1 MASATLYLQECGLVH
16 SNISAHTVLMGK
28 CSHSV
33 KLTSFELVTEI
44 TSDTKT
50 AIERKYK
57 RNSKVISLCD
67 SDGNEGVPKKSP
79 KTKSIEGTLIDRY
92 RTASKAQTIPLN
104 NCYSAQ
110 TLRDVD
116 VNFLPYCVDYRKQLA
131 VHNCQ
136 APELLMKGERFV
148 FPTEVSDVYSLT
160 LLLWE
165 LLNNCVPFAIYDSD
179 ELNDLYATHRASLP
193 IFEPER
199 CASFKQ
205 IFKFGLETD
214 PISRSMTVHH
224 LIQSLEDNKSI
235 SSPQKHNHVMHE
247 NSLYGSVAAK
257 PIPLTSHVPTNVPS
271 AANQSTYDIP
281 KRCHT
286 TKLVDNIYENTVD
299 AMTPP
304 SKIQQSP
311 LNNVTNSTLQRSILD
326 YQKLLSPLRAVNPNI
341 YERARTSTL
350 KKRKK
355 QSPNKPSP
363 SSEPLDKTGMM
374 GNGEEETMNFGDE
387 FSPKLNEN
395 IQTHTPLSAVKQKP
409 SMVRNLNYESGNAT
423 PPAPT
428 KQCIK
433 SSQSFIERPKANNN
447 SSHFVLDDYEL
458 PQHLIA
464 RNNKIRRNTW
474 LSSDTV
480 NMTTNSMAAQ
490 QSPSKTALSCA
501 SVPKS
506 PLMNES
512 GGNRNKTLN
521 VTLRI
526 VTKQLTPPGSEKSNS
541 SVASNNSIASNASA
555 AEESPSVLTRIQYFS
570 SLENPSNFT
579 IGGAACNRS
588 RRSEISFD
596 EAVKQSNRRTQMKML
611 SAASPPLSN
620 NNRQLL
626 KDINDIAD
634 EISKCLN
641 NNRFDQRK
649 NASAKGTENNL
660 HVGYVSPVLPI
671 ENNKS
676 GWQSGHDQTKKTVS
690 ALVQKLFG
698 DEMRPD
704 ADEVDAESSNEK
716 RNSVK
721 ETVQRIEHVLQ
732 HQQTP
737 PSHNVSV
744 NGPFRK
750 IENKLLNEKIVNTE
764 SQSPSKIPPS
774 NEIRCSNTVARTAE
788 MCEKVEDVMQIVG
801 LSECENDAGQPT
813 GAMPKTATTRSELT
827 SPRHFMRG
835 LCIINFSL
843 HSFPLGNHTVIKRT
857 FYQESFISGTNVELP
872 QLEKML
878 DAQSPQNQPN
888 TYAATKSSSTT
899 KLTTQ
904 VTVNLRQFKRRL
916 SDAGLA
922 ASQSPDDACT
932 KRMAD
937 IRHSVCGNELYE
949 LHQKRT
955 AHITDATEKSDQQF
969 SHRKNAT
976 TRNHAIA
983 ASSNC
988 IANADM
994 SIADLST
1001 VRTQTTFN
1009 NRVIY

>member
-1 MASATLYLQECGLVH
+1 MVH
-16 SNISAHTVLMGK
+16 SNISAHTVLMGE
-28 CSHSV
+28 CSHSA
-33 KLTSFELVTEI
+33 KLTSFELVTEL

-50 AIERKYK
+50 TIERKYK

-67 SDGNEGVPKKSP
+67 GDATDGFSKKSP
-79 KTKSIEGTLIDRY
+79 KPKSIEGTLKDRY
-92 RTASKAQTIPLN
+92 RAASKAQKIPSK

-110 TLRDVD
+110 SLRDVD

-136 APELLMKGERFV
+136 APELLIKGERFV

-165 LLNNCVPFAIYDSD
+165 LLNNCVPFAIHDSD
-179 ELNDLYATHRASLP
+179 ELNDLYSTHRATLP
-193 IFEPER
+193 IFEQER
-199 CASFKQ
+199 CANFKK

-214 PISRSMTVHH
+214 PIDRSMTVHH
-224 LIQSLEDNKSI
+224 LIQSLEDHKSI
-235 SSPQKHNHVMHE
+235 PFAHKQSHVVHE
-247 NSLYGSVAAK
+247 NSLYGSVAAN
-257 PIPLTSHVPTNVPS
+257 PIPATSHVPTHGSS

-281 KRCHT
+281 KRCHAA
-286 TKLVDNIYENTVD
+286 KVVDNIYENTVD

-304 SKIQQSP
+304 SKTQQSP

-355 QSPNKPSP
+355 QSPTKPSP
-363 SSEPLDKTGMM
+363 SREPLDKTGAVC
-374 GNGEEETMNFGDE
+374 NGEDETTNFGDDY
-387 FSPKLNEN
+387 SPKLNEN
-395 IQTHTPLSAVKQKP
+395 IQSDTGTPLSVVKQKP

-423 PPAPT
+423 PPT
-428 KQCIK
+428 KQCSKSNK
-433 SSQSFIERPKANNN
+433 SSQSCIERSHVADANQSKANNT
-447 SSHFVLDDYEL
+447 SSHFVIDDYEL

-480 NMTTNSMAAQ
+480 NTTTNSTAARL
-490 QSPSKTALSCA
+490 SPSKTALSCGT
-501 SVPKS
+501 SVPES

-512 GGNRNKTLN
+512 GGKGNTTLN

-526 VTKQLTPPGSEKSNS
+526 VTKQLTPHGSEKSNS
-541 SVASNNSIASNASA
+541 SVASNNSIASSASV

-570 SLENPSNFT
+570 SLENPTNFT
-579 IGGAACNRS
+579 ISGAGNRS

-641 NNRFDQRK
+641 NTRLDQRK
-649 NASAKGTENNL
+649 SASTKGNENNL

-676 GWQSGHDQTKKTVS
+676 IWQRDNDQSKKTVS
-690 ALVQKLFG
+690 ALVQKLFAG
-698 DEMRPD
+698 EMRPGT
-704 ADEVDAESSNEK
+704 DEVDTVSSDEK

-721 ETVQRIEHVLQ
+721 ETVQRIENVLQ

-750 IENKLLNEKIVNTE
+750 IENKLLNEKIVNTDLK
-764 SQSPSKIPPS
+764 SPVKIPPPPKMASTAIRSS
-774 NEIRCSNTVARTAE
+774 NSVARREE
-788 MCEKVEDVMQIVG
+788 MCEKVEEVMQIVG
-801 LSECENDAGQPT
+801 LSEFENDAGQPT
-813 GAMPKTATTRSELT
+813 GAMPKTATTRSEFFPLY
-827 SPRHFMRG
+827 
-835 LCIINFSL
+835 L
-843 HSFPLGNHTVIKRT
+843 SFPAVLALQFM
-857 FYQESFISGTNVELP
+857 FYSFSALISTRQSYGHQANILP
-872 QLEKML
+872 GK
-878 DAQSPQNQPN
+878 
-888 TYAATKSSSTT
+888 
-899 KLTTQ
+899 
-904 VTVNLRQFKRRL
+904 FHFGHKRR
-916 SDAGLA
+916 G
-922 ASQSPDDACT
+922 
-932 KRMAD
+932 
-937 IRHSVCGNELYE
+937 
-949 LHQKRT
+949 
-955 AHITDATEKSDQQF
+955 ATVGE
-969 SHRKNAT
+969 NA
-976 TRNHAIA
+976 
-983 ASSNC
+983 
-988 IANADM
+988 
-994 SIADLST
+994 
-1001 VRTQTTFN
+1001 
-1009 NRVIY
+1009 